1 MNKNIITKFLS
12 LAAVAL
18 IGWGCETN
26 YFNEQYLEG
35 YEQDNTITD
44 VQTIN
49 YTLSEDDYSAIAK
62 NSTNKKI
69 AEAAGEDAV
78 AALNAIGKNKYFGSA
93 DEAAAYI
100 PAFVASAYP
109 TVDDGS
115 VVMVTYTTATEVPAE
130 LQKMNAATEYT
141 LKDADYQTIWG
152 SEEEFVKAI
161 TPATESKLLTVVP
174 SEGLEAGDY
183 VAVTYNYSAE
193 EPYNPDEQPDEP
205 GDEPDVPAV
214 PTTFTSVLGAA
225 VLNDAV
231 EVVGYVSAVSSQ
243 GVVLTDDAGSVLM
256 YKTTG
261 YELGDVLKVSG
272 TISSYN
278 CGFQIGTSGLT
289 VEKIG
294 TTSVQ
299 YPAPVELTGA
309 DLDNLL
315 VERVYDD
322 YLQFVKVVGTVAV
335 SGNYYNLNVD
345 GTTAASGSFYG
356 LTDEQKAILSDGQ
369 QVTLYGYFSS
379 ISKSGGAPKFV
390 NFIMTHLNEAPE
402 AAENVVY
409 TSAFEGIADG
419 DAVEAYG
426 YISAVSAQ
434 GPIFTD
440 NSGSILLYKTSGY
453 EVGDKVALSGTIGSY
468 NCGFQIGTSGL
479 TIAKVGTVKT
489 TPYYGTPME
498 LTGADM
504 EALLTSRTENELAY
518 YASMTGTASVSGN
531 YINFNVDGTTNAVG
545 SIYGATD
552 NVKEVLTDGL
562 ECTVYGYFCSIS
574 KSGGAPKFVNIIVT
588 GVDAGDG
595 IVATRASIKID
606 ASEKLYAYLKWNGSA
621 FEKSDVLAVQ
631 PADYTAMGQK
641 YGNFTNPDQDTYL
654 PQFLAQAFP
663 YAQEGDVK
671 NVAFRCYAGGATSW
685 KVDEYVSNG
694 QAWVK
699 TIYFEDKTDQFRK
712 AEGVW
717 NIDRTLELDF
727 TNTSSA
733 DTKAFYQYCVN
744 WVYDNK
750 DVPMGAPA
758 RDNAGVIVST
768 DIVTIDGAKPT
779 GNYWVSNYGNN
790 EFYTGASAYYGNMDW
805 RPSAVKGGFAAA
817 GLGDLSDDEIL
828 AALKQNTTEVF
839 AEVLHY
845 VYPTMTPEEYK
856 KVVIKVYA
864 YGPNKNYSF
873 DFAVVG
879 EGQFEY
885 VADSITE
892 L

>member
-26 YFNEQYLEG
+26 YFNEQYLDG

-49 YTLSEDDYSAIAK
+49 YTLSEDDYSAIANNK
-62 NSTNKKI
+62 TNKDI
-69 AEAAGEDAV
+69 AAAQGEDAV
-78 AALNAIGKNKYFGSA
+78 AALSAIGKNKYFGSA

-193 EPYNPDEQPDEP
+193 EPYNPDEQPEEP
-205 GDEPDVPAV
+205 GDEPGVPAE

-243 GVVLTDDAGSVLM
+243 GIVLTDDAGSVLM

-278 CGFQIGTSGLT
+278 KGFQIGTSGLT

-294 TTSVQ
+294 TTEFV
-299 YPAPVELTGA
+299 YPEAVELTGA
-309 DLDNLL
+309 DLDAILTN
-315 VERVYDD
+315 RTYDD
-322 YLQFVKVVGTVAV
+322 YLMYATVTGTLSVN
-335 SGNYYNLNVD
+335 GNYYNFNVD
-345 GTTAASGSFYG
+345 GATATQGSFYG
-356 LTDEQKAILSDGQ
+356 LTDDQKTLLSDGET
-369 QVTLYGYFSS
+369 VTLYGYFSS
-379 ISKSGGAPKFV
+379 ISGGKFI
-390 NFIMTHLNEAPE
+390 NFIATHINEAPTM
-402 AAENVVY
+402 AENVVY
-409 TSAFEGIADG
+409 TSAFEGIAVD

-468 NCGFQIGTSGL
+468 NKGFQIGTTGL

-489 TPYYGTPME
+489 TPYYGTAVE
-498 LTGADM
+498 LTGAGMD
-504 EALLTSRTENELAY
+504 ELLTSRTENGLAI
-518 YASMTGTASVSGN
+518 YASMTGTAAVSGN
-531 YINFNVDGTTNAVG
+531 FINFNVDGANTAVG

-562 ECTVYGYFCSIS
+562 QCTVYGYFCSIS
-574 KSGGAPKFVNIIVT
+574 VSGGAPKYVNIIVT

-621 FEKSDVLAVQ
+621 FETTDVLAVQ

-768 DIVTIDGAKPT
+768 DIVTIDGAKPA

>member
-1 MNKNIITKFLS
+1 MNKNIIKKFLS

-35 YEQDNTITD
+35 YENENTITD
-44 VQTIN
+44 VQNID
-49 YTLSEDDYSAIAK
+49 YTLSADDYSTISK
-62 NSTNKKI
+62 NNTNKSL
-69 AEAAGEDAV
+69 AEAAGEDAL
-78 AALNAIGKNKYFGSA
+78 AALNAIGRNKYFSSA
-93 DEAAAYI
+93 DEVAAYI
-100 PAFVASAYP
+100 PAFIASKWA

-115 VVMVTYTTATEVPAE
+115 VVMVTYTTALDVPVE
-130 LQKMNAATEYT
+130 LQKMNASADYT
-141 LKDADYQTIWG
+141 LSEADYKTIWG
-152 SEEEFVKAI
+152 SEEDYVKAL
-161 TPATESKLLTVVP
+161 TPATEAKLATVVP
-174 SEGLEAGDY
+174 SDGLDAGDY
-183 VAVTYNYSAE
+183 VAVTYNYSAVE
-193 EPYNPDEQPDEP
+193 AKDPNAEPEQP
-205 GDEPDVPAV
+205 GDEPEIPAE

-243 GVVLTDDAGSVLM
+243 GIILTDDAGSVLM

-278 CGFQIGTSGLT
+278 KGFQIGTSGLT

-294 TTSVQ
+294 TTEFV
-299 YPAPVELTGA
+299 YPEAVELTGA
-309 DLDNLL
+309 DLDALL
-315 VERVYDD
+315 EERVYDD
-322 YLQFVKVVGTVAV
+322 YLQFVKVVGTVAI

-356 LTDEQKAILSDGQ
+356 LTDEQKAMLSDGQ
-369 QVTLYGYFSS
+369 EVTLYGYFSS
-379 ISKSGGAPKFV
+379 ISGGKFI
-390 NFIMTHLNEAPE
+390 NFIATHINEAPTM
-402 AAENVVY
+402 AENVVY

-426 YISAVSAQ
+426 YISALSAQ

-440 NSGSILLYKTSGY
+440 NSGSILLYKTTDV
-453 EVGDKVALSGTIGSY
+453 ELGDKVALTGTIGSY
-468 NCGFQIGTSGL
+468 NKGFQIGTSGL
-479 TIAKVGTVKT
+479 TLSKVGSKT
-489 TPYYGTPME
+489 TPNYGEAFE
-498 LTGADM
+498 LTATVMDD
-504 EALLTSRTENELAY
+504 LLTSRTENGLAI
-518 YASMTGTASVSGN
+518 YASMTGTATVSGN
-531 YINFNVDGTTNAVG
+531 FINFNVDGTTAAVG

-574 KSGGAPKFVNIIVT
+574 VSGGAPKYINLIVT
-588 GVDAGDG
+588 GVDAGEG
-595 IVATRASIKID
+595 IIPTRALVIPT
-606 ASEKLYAYLKWNGSA
+606 SEKKYAFLKWNGSA
-621 FEKSDVLAVQ
+621 FEAADAVVLQPSD
-631 PADYTAMGQK
+631 YKAMGQN

-663 YAQEGDVK
+663 YGQDGDVK
-671 NVAFRCYAGGATSW
+671 NVLFRSYSSGATSW
-685 KVDEYVSNG
+685 KVEEYVSDG
-694 QAWVK
+694 QAWNK
-699 TIYFEDKTDQFRK
+699 TIYFADKTDQFRK

-717 NIDRTLELDF
+717 AIDRTLELDF

-768 DIVTIDGAKPT
+768 DIVTIDGAKPV

-845 VYPTMTPEEYK
+845 VYPTMTADQYK

-885 VADSITE
+885 VVDSITE

>member
-26 YFNEQYLEG
+26 YFNEQYLDG

-193 EPYNPDEQPDEP
+193 EPYNPDEQPEEPGDEP
-205 GDEPDVPAV
+205 GDEPETPVVPEV
-214 PTTFTSVLGAA
+214 TFPGDGKYLIVAM
-225 VLNDAV
+225 
-231 EVVGYVSAVSSQ
+231 
-243 GVVLTDDAGSVLM
+243 TDDASYAATALVAD
-256 YKTTG
+256 KTYG
-261 YELGDVLKVSG
+261 YPTPTAV
-272 TISSYN
+272 
-278 CGFQIGTSGLT
+278 T
-289 VEKIG
+289 VENGQIVADD
-294 TTSVQ
+294 TTNALAWTVAAAANDGE
-299 YPAPVELTGA
+299 YTLLGA
-309 DLDNLL
+309 DN
-315 VERVYDD
+315 R
-322 YLQFVKVVGTVAV
+322 
-335 SGNYYNLNVD
+335 YY
-345 GTTAASGSFYG
+345 YM
-356 LTDEQKAILSDGQ
+356 K
-369 QVTLYGYFSS
+369 
-379 ISKSGGAPKFV
+379 
-390 NFIMTHLNEAPE
+390 
-402 AAENVVY
+402 
-409 TSAFEGIADG
+409 
-419 DAVEAYG
+419 
-426 YISAVSAQ
+426 
-434 GPIFTD
+434 
-440 NSGSILLYKTSGY
+440 
-453 EVGDKVALSGTIGSY
+453 GSY
-468 NCGFQIGTSGL
+468 NS
-479 TIAKVGTVKT
+479 
-489 TPYYGTPME
+489 
-498 LTGADM
+498 
-504 EALLTSRTENELAY
+504 
-518 YASMTGTASVSGN
+518 
-531 YINFNVDGTTNAVG
+531 FNVADEVGEEGFTYTFAANDDGTFTITNVAMSKTLQYDPNYSSFGIYPDVRGVVPHLFKLVG
-545 SIYGATD
+545 NTSSA
-552 NVKEVLTDGL
+552 
-562 ECTVYGYFCSIS
+562 S
-574 KSGGAPKFVNIIVT
+574 
-588 GVDAGDG
+588 
-595 IVATRASIKID
+595 ATRASIKID

-768 DIVTIDGAKPT
+768 DIVTIDGAKPA

>member
-26 YFNEQYLEG
+26 YFNEQYLDG

-49 YTLSEDDYSAIAK
+49 YTLSEDDYSAIANNK
-62 NSTNKKI
+62 TNKDI
-69 AEAAGEDAV
+69 AAAQGEDAV
-78 AALNAIGKNKYFGSA
+78 AALSAIGKNKYFGSA

-193 EPYNPDEQPDEP
+193 EPYNPDEQPEEP
-205 GDEPDVPAV
+205 GDEPGVPAE

-243 GVVLTDDAGSVLM
+243 GIILTDDAGSVLM

-278 CGFQIGTSGLT
+278 KGFQIGTSGLT

-294 TTSVQ
+294 TTEFV
-299 YPAPVELTGA
+299 YPEAVELTGA
-309 DLDNLL
+309 DLDAILTN
-315 VERVYDD
+315 RTYDD
-322 YLQFVKVVGTVAV
+322 YLMYATVTGTLSVN
-335 SGNYYNLNVD
+335 GNYYNFNVD
-345 GTTAASGSFYG
+345 GATATQGSFYG
-356 LTDEQKAILSDGQ
+356 LTDDQKTLLSDGET
-369 QVTLYGYFSS
+369 VTLYGYFSS
-379 ISKSGGAPKFV
+379 ISGGKFI
-390 NFIMTHLNEAPE
+390 NFIATHINEAPTM
-402 AAENVVY
+402 AENVVY
-409 TSAFEGIADG
+409 TSAFEGIAVD

-453 EVGDKVALSGTIGSY
+453 EVGDKVALSGTIGAYSK
-468 NCGFQIGTSGL
+468 GFQIGTSGL
-479 TIAKVGTVKT
+479 VIEKVGTVKT

-498 LTGADM
+498 LTGAVMD
-504 EALLTSRTENELAY
+504 ELLTTRTDNGLAI
-518 YASMTGTASVSGN
+518 YASMAGTAVVGN
-531 YINFNVDGTTNAVG
+531 YINFNVEGATATQG

-552 NVKEVLTDGL
+552 NVKEIVTDGL
-562 ECTVYGYFCSIS
+562 ECTLYGYFCSIS
-574 KSGGAPKFVNIIVT
+574 GGKYINMIVT
-588 GVDAGDG
+588 GVDVGDG

-606 ASEKLYAYLKWNGSA
+606 ASEKLYTYLKWNGSA
-621 FEKSDVLAVQ
+621 FETTDVLAVQ

-768 DIVTIDGAKPT
+768 DIVTIDGAKPA

>member
-26 YFNEQYLEG
+26 YFNEQYLDG

-49 YTLSEDDYSAIAK
+49 YTLSEDDYSAIANNK
-62 NSTNKKI
+62 TNKDI
-69 AEAAGEDAV
+69 AAAQGEDAV
-78 AALNAIGKNKYFGSA
+78 AALSAIGKNKYFGSA

-193 EPYNPDEQPDEP
+193 EPYNPDEQPEEPGDEP
-205 GDEPDVPAV
+205 GDEPETPVVPEV
-214 PTTFTSVLGAA
+214 TFPGDGKYLIVAM
-225 VLNDAV
+225 
-231 EVVGYVSAVSSQ
+231 
-243 GVVLTDDAGSVLM
+243 TDDASYAATALVAD
-256 YKTTG
+256 KTYG
-261 YELGDVLKVSG
+261 YPTPTAV
-272 TISSYN
+272 
-278 CGFQIGTSGLT
+278 T
-289 VEKIG
+289 VENGQI
-294 TTSVQ
+294 V
-299 YPAPVELTGA
+299 A
-309 DLDNLL
+309 DD
-315 VERVYDD
+315 
-322 YLQFVKVVGTVAV
+322 
-335 SGNYYNLNVD
+335 
-345 GTTAASGSFYG
+345 
-356 LTDEQKAILSDGQ
+356 
-369 QVTLYGYFSS
+369 
-379 ISKSGGAPKFV
+379 
-390 NFIMTHLNEAPE
+390 
-402 AAENVVY
+402 
-409 TSAFEGIADG
+409 
-419 DAVEAYG
+419 
-426 YISAVSAQ
+426 
-434 GPIFTD
+434 
-440 NSGSILLYKTSGY
+440 
-453 EVGDKVALSGTIGSY
+453 
-468 NCGFQIGTSGL
+468 
-479 TIAKVGTVKT
+479 
-489 TPYYGTPME
+489 
-498 LTGADM
+498 
-504 EALLTSRTENELAY
+504 
-518 YASMTGTASVSGN
+518 
-531 YINFNVDGTTNAVG
+531 TTNALAWTVAAAANDGEYTLLGADNRYYYMKGTYNSFNVADEVG
-545 SIYGATD
+545 EEGFTYTFAANDDGTFTITNVAMSKTMQYDSSYSSFGIYPD
-552 NVKEVLTDGL
+552 VR
-562 ECTVYGYFCSIS
+562 
-574 KSGGAPKFVNIIVT
+574 
-588 GVDAGDG
+588 GVVPHLFKLVGNTSSAS
-595 IVATRASIKID
+595 ATRASIKID

-621 FEKSDVLAVQ
+621 FETTDVLAVQ

-768 DIVTIDGAKPT
+768 DIVTIDGAKPA

>member
-35 YEQDNTITD
+35 YEQENTITD
-44 VQTIN
+44 VQTID
-49 YTLSEDDYSAIAK
+49 YTLSEDDYSAIANNK
-62 NSTNKKI
+62 TNKDI
-69 AEAAGEDAV
+69 AAAQGEDAV
-78 AALNAIGKNKYFGSA
+78 AALSAIGKNKYFGSA

-100 PAFVASAYP
+100 PAFIASAYP
-109 TVDDGS
+109 TIDDGS

-130 LQKMNAATEYT
+130 LIKMNAATEYT

-183 VAVTYNYSAE
+183 VAVAYNYSAE
-193 EPYNPDEQPDEP
+193 EPYNPDEQP
-205 GDEPDVPAV
+205 GDEPEVPAE
-214 PTTFTSVLGAA
+214 PTSFTSVLGAA
-225 VLNDAV
+225 VLDDAV

-256 YKTTG
+256 YKTTD

-272 TISSYN
+272 VISSYN
-278 CGFQIGTSGLT
+278 KGFQIGTSGLT

-294 TTSVQ
+294 TAEFV
-299 YPAPVELTGA
+299 YPEAVELTGA
-309 DLDNLL
+309 DLDAILT
-315 VERVYDD
+315 ERTYDD
-322 YLQFVKVVGTVAV
+322 YLLYATVTGTLSVN
-335 SGNYYNLNVD
+335 GNYYNFNVD
-345 GTTAASGSFYG
+345 GATAAQGSFYG
-356 LTDEQKAILSDGQ
+356 LTDEQKALLSDGET
-369 QVTLYGYFSS
+369 VTLYGYFSS
-379 ISKSGGAPKFV
+379 ISSGKYI
-390 NFIMTHLNEAPE
+390 NFIATHIGETPTM
-402 AAENVVY
+402 AENVVY
-409 TSAFEGIADG
+409 SSSFEGIADG

-426 YISAVSAQ
+426 YISAVSSQ

-440 NSGSILLYKTSGY
+440 NSGSILLYKTTGY
-453 EVGDKVALSGTIGSY
+453 ELGDKVALSGTIGSY
-468 NCGFQIGTSGL
+468 NKGFQIGTTGL
-479 TIAKVGTVKT
+479 TITKVGTQKT
-489 TPYYGTPME
+489 TPYYGEALE
-498 LTGADM
+498 LTGALMD
-504 EALLTSRTENELAY
+504 ELLTSRTENELAY
-518 YASMTGTASVSGN
+518 YASMIGTAAVSGN
-531 YINFNVDGTTNAVG
+531 YINFNVDGAAAAVG
-545 SIYGATD
+545 NIYGATD

-574 KSGGAPKFVNIIVT
+574 VSGGAPKFINMIVT
-588 GVDAGDG
+588 GVDSGEG
-595 IVATRASIKID
+595 IVATRATIKID

-621 FEKSDVLAVQ
+621 FETTDVLAVQ

-641 YGNFTNPDQDTYL
+641 YGNFTNPDQDKYL

-671 NVAFRCYAGGATSW
+671 NVAFRCYVSGATSW
-685 KVDEYVSNG
+685 KVDEYVSDG

-750 DVPMGAPA
+750 DVPMGAPV
-758 RDNAGVIVST
+758 RDNEGVIVST
-768 DIVTIDGAKPT
+768 DIVTINGEKPV

-828 AALKQNTTEVF
+828 AALKQNTSEVF

-845 VYPTMTPEEYK
+845 VYPSMTPEQYK
-856 KVVIKVYA
+856 KVVVKVYA

-873 DFAVVG
+873 DFTVVG

-892 L
+892 F

>member
-1 MNKNIITKFLS
+1 M
-12 LAAVAL
+12 
-18 IGWGCETN
+18 
-26 YFNEQYLEG
+26 
-35 YEQDNTITD
+35 
-44 VQTIN
+44 
-49 YTLSEDDYSAIAK
+49 
-62 NSTNKKI
+62 
-69 AEAAGEDAV
+69 
-78 AALNAIGKNKYFGSA
+78 
-93 DEAAAYI
+93 
-100 PAFVASAYP
+100 
-109 TVDDGS
+109 
-115 VVMVTYTTATEVPAE
+115 
-130 LQKMNAATEYT
+130 
-141 LKDADYQTIWG
+141 
-152 SEEEFVKAI
+152 
-161 TPATESKLLTVVP
+161 
-174 SEGLEAGDY
+174 
-183 VAVTYNYSAE
+183 TYNYSAE
-193 EPYNPDEQPDEP
+193 EPYNPDEQPEEP
-205 GDEPDVPAV
+205 GDEPEVPAE

-243 GVVLTDDAGSVLM
+243 GIVLTDDAGSVLM

-278 CGFQIGTSGLT
+278 KGFQIGTSGLT

-294 TTSVQ
+294 TTEFV
-299 YPAPVELTGA
+299 YPEAVELTGA
-309 DLDNLL
+309 DLDAILTN
-315 VERVYDD
+315 RTYDD
-322 YLQFVKVVGTVAV
+322 YLMYATVTGTLSV
-335 SGNYYNLNVD
+335 SGNYYNFNVD
-345 GTTAASGSFYG
+345 GATATQGSFYG
-356 LTDEQKAILSDGQ
+356 LTDDQKTLLSDGET
-369 QVTLYGYFSS
+369 VTLYGYFSS
-379 ISKSGGAPKFV
+379 ISGGKFI
-390 NFIMTHLNEAPE
+390 NFIATHINEAPE

-440 NSGSILLYKTSGY
+440 NSGSILLYKTTGY

-468 NCGFQIGTSGL
+468 NKGFQIGTTGL

-489 TPYYGTPME
+489 TPYYGTAVE
-498 LTGADM
+498 LTGAGMD
-504 EALLTSRTENELAY
+504 ELLTSRTENGLAI
-518 YASMTGTASVSGN
+518 YASMTGTAAVSGN
-531 YINFNVDGTTNAVG
+531 FINFNVDGANTAVG

-562 ECTVYGYFCSIS
+562 QCTVYGYFCSIS
-574 KSGGAPKFVNIIVT
+574 VSGGAPKYVNIIVT
-588 GVDAGDG
+588 GVDAGEG

-631 PADYTAMGQK
+631 PADYKAMGQN
-641 YGNFTNPDQDTYL
+641 YGNFTNPDQDKYL

-733 DTKAFYQYCVN
+733 ETKAFYQYCVN

-768 DIVTIDGAKPT
+768 DIVTIDGAKPA
-779 GNYWVSNYGNN
+779 GSYWVSNYGNN

-817 GLGDLSDDEIL
+817 GLGSLSDDEIL
-828 AALKQNTTEVF
+828 AALKQNTAEVF

-885 VADSITE
+885 VVDSIAE

>member
-26 YFNEQYLEG
+26 YFNEQYLDG

-49 YTLSEDDYSAIAK
+49 YTLSEDDYSAIANNK
-62 NSTNKKI
+62 TNKDI
-69 AEAAGEDAV
+69 AAAQGEDAV
-78 AALNAIGKNKYFGSA
+78 AALSAIGKNKYFGSA

-193 EPYNPDEQPDEP
+193 EPYNPDEQPEEPGDEP
-205 GDEPDVPAV
+205 GDEPETPVVPEV
-214 PTTFTSVLGAA
+214 TFPGDGKYLIVAM
-225 VLNDAV
+225 
-231 EVVGYVSAVSSQ
+231 
-243 GVVLTDDAGSVLM
+243 TDDASYAATALVAD
-256 YKTTG
+256 KTYG
-261 YELGDVLKVSG
+261 YPTPTAV
-272 TISSYN
+272 
-278 CGFQIGTSGLT
+278 T
-289 VEKIG
+289 VENGQI
-294 TTSVQ
+294 V
-299 YPAPVELTGA
+299 A
-309 DLDNLL
+309 DD
-315 VERVYDD
+315 
-322 YLQFVKVVGTVAV
+322 
-335 SGNYYNLNVD
+335 
-345 GTTAASGSFYG
+345 
-356 LTDEQKAILSDGQ
+356 
-369 QVTLYGYFSS
+369 
-379 ISKSGGAPKFV
+379 
-390 NFIMTHLNEAPE
+390 
-402 AAENVVY
+402 
-409 TSAFEGIADG
+409 
-419 DAVEAYG
+419 
-426 YISAVSAQ
+426 
-434 GPIFTD
+434 
-440 NSGSILLYKTSGY
+440 
-453 EVGDKVALSGTIGSY
+453 
-468 NCGFQIGTSGL
+468 
-479 TIAKVGTVKT
+479 
-489 TPYYGTPME
+489 
-498 LTGADM
+498 
-504 EALLTSRTENELAY
+504 
-518 YASMTGTASVSGN
+518 
-531 YINFNVDGTTNAVG
+531 TTNALAWTVAAAANDGEYTLLGADNRYYYMKGTYNSFNVADEVG
-545 SIYGATD
+545 EEGFTYTFAANDDGTFTITNVAMSKTLQYDPNYSSFGIYPD
-552 NVKEVLTDGL
+552 VR
-562 ECTVYGYFCSIS
+562 
-574 KSGGAPKFVNIIVT
+574 
-588 GVDAGDG
+588 GVVPHLFKLVGNTSSAS
-595 IVATRASIKID
+595 ATRASIKID

-621 FEKSDVLAVQ
+621 FETTDVLAVQ

-768 DIVTIDGAKPT
+768 DIVTIDGAKPA

>member
-26 YFNEQYLEG
+26 YFNEQYLDG

-183 VAVTYNYSAE
+183 VAVTYNYSAQ
-193 EPYNPDEQPDEP
+193 EPYNPDEQPEEPGDEP
-205 GDEPDVPAV
+205 GDEPETPVVPEVTFPGDGQYLIVAMTADASYAATALAADKTYGYPTPTAV
-214 PTTFTSVLGAA
+214 
-225 VLNDAV
+225 
-231 EVVGYVSAVSSQ
+231 
-243 GVVLTDDAGSVLM
+243 
-256 YKTTG
+256 
-261 YELGDVLKVSG
+261 
-272 TISSYN
+272 
-278 CGFQIGTSGLT
+278 T
-289 VEKIG
+289 VENGQI
-294 TTSVQ
+294 V
-299 YPAPVELTGA
+299 A
-309 DLDNLL
+309 DD
-315 VERVYDD
+315 
-322 YLQFVKVVGTVAV
+322 
-335 SGNYYNLNVD
+335 
-345 GTTAASGSFYG
+345 
-356 LTDEQKAILSDGQ
+356 
-369 QVTLYGYFSS
+369 
-379 ISKSGGAPKFV
+379 
-390 NFIMTHLNEAPE
+390 
-402 AAENVVY
+402 
-409 TSAFEGIADG
+409 
-419 DAVEAYG
+419 
-426 YISAVSAQ
+426 
-434 GPIFTD
+434 
-440 NSGSILLYKTSGY
+440 
-453 EVGDKVALSGTIGSY
+453 
-468 NCGFQIGTSGL
+468 
-479 TIAKVGTVKT
+479 
-489 TPYYGTPME
+489 
-498 LTGADM
+498 
-504 EALLTSRTENELAY
+504 
-518 YASMTGTASVSGN
+518 
-531 YINFNVDGTTNAVG
+531 TTNALAWTVAAAANEGEYTLLGADNRYYYMKGTYNSFNVADEVG
-545 SIYGATD
+545 EEGFTYTFAVNDDGTFTITNVAMSKTMQYDSNYSSFGIYPD
-552 NVKEVLTDGL
+552 VR
-562 ECTVYGYFCSIS
+562 
-574 KSGGAPKFVNIIVT
+574 
-588 GVDAGDG
+588 GVVPHLFKLVGNTSSAS
-595 IVATRASIKID
+595 ATRASIKID

-621 FEKSDVLAVQ
+621 FETTDVLAVQ

>member
-26 YFNEQYLEG
+26 YFNEQYLDG

-49 YTLSEDDYSAIAK
+49 YTLSEDDYSAIANNK
-62 NSTNKKI
+62 TNKDI
-69 AEAAGEDAV
+69 AAAQGEDAV
-78 AALNAIGKNKYFGSA
+78 AALSAIGKNKYFGSA

-193 EPYNPDEQPDEP
+193 EPYNPDEQPEEP
-205 GDEPDVPAV
+205 GDEPGVPAE

-278 CGFQIGTSGLT
+278 KGFQIGTSGLT

-294 TTSVQ
+294 TTEFV
-299 YPAPVELTGA
+299 YPEAVELTGA
-309 DLDNLL
+309 DLDAILTN
-315 VERVYDD
+315 RTYDD
-322 YLQFVKVVGTVAV
+322 YLMYATVTGTLSVN
-335 SGNYYNLNVD
+335 GNYYNFNVD
-345 GTTAASGSFYG
+345 GATATQGSFYG
-356 LTDEQKAILSDGQ
+356 LTDDQKTLLSDGET
-369 QVTLYGYFSS
+369 VTLYGYFSS
-379 ISKSGGAPKFV
+379 ISGGKFI
-390 NFIMTHLNEAPE
+390 NFIATHINEAPTM
-402 AAENVVY
+402 AENVVY

-479 TIAKVGTVKT
+479 VIEKVGTVKT

-621 FEKSDVLAVQ
+621 FETTDVLAVQ

-671 NVAFRCYAGGATSW
+671 NVVFRCYAGGATSW

-758 RDNAGVIVST
+758 RDNAGVIIST
-768 DIVTIDGAKPT
+768 DIVTINGEKPA

-790 EFYTGASAYYGNMDW
+790 EFYTGASAYYGNIDW
-805 RPSAVKGGFAAA
+805 RASACKGGFTAA
-817 GLGDLSDDEIL
+817 GMGDLSDDEIV
-828 AALKQNTTEVF
+828 AKLKEHTAEVF
-839 AEVLHY
+839 AAVLGY
-845 VYPTMTPEEYK
+845 VYPEMTPEEYK

-864 YGPNKNYSF
+864 YGPNVNYAF
-873 DFAVVG
+873 TFNVVEKGKFAYA
-879 EGQFEY
+879 EG
-885 VADSITE
+885 SMTE
-892 L
+892 I

>member
-26 YFNEQYLEG
+26 YFNEQYLDG

-193 EPYNPDEQPDEP
+193 EPYNPDEQPEEPGDEP
-205 GDEPDVPAV
+205 GDEPETPVVPEV
-214 PTTFTSVLGAA
+214 TFPGDGQYLIVAM
-225 VLNDAV
+225 
-231 EVVGYVSAVSSQ
+231 
-243 GVVLTDDAGSVLM
+243 TDDASYAATALVADKTYGYPTPTAVTVENGQIVADDTTNALAWTVAAAANDGEYTLLGADNRYYYMKGSYNSFNVADEVGEEGFTYTFAANDDGTFTITNVAM
-256 YKTTG
+256 SKTLQ
-261 YELGDVLKVSG
+261 YD
-272 TISSYN
+272 SSYSSF
-278 CGFQIGTSGLT
+278 GI
-289 VEKIG
+289 
-294 TTSVQ
+294 
-299 YPAPVELTGA
+299 YPDVRGVVPHL
-309 DLDNLL
+309 
-315 VERVYDD
+315 
-322 YLQFVKVVGTVAV
+322 FV
-335 SGNYYNLNVD
+335 
-345 GTTAASGSFYG
+345 
-356 LTDEQKAILSDGQ
+356 
-369 QVTLYGYFSS
+369 
-379 ISKSGGAPKFV
+379 
-390 NFIMTHLNEAPE
+390 LNEAGTAYVDVTTLASAPSTPAGPVYKQVSSFDGE
-402 AAENVVY
+402 GQYLIVAMTDDASYAATALV
-409 TSAFEGIADG
+409 ADKT
-419 DAVEAYG
+419 YG
-426 YISAVSAQ
+426 YPTPTAVTVENGQIVADDTTNALAWTVAAAAND
-434 GPIFTD
+434 GEYTLLGAD
-440 NSGSILLYKTSGY
+440 NRYYYMK
-453 EVGDKVALSGTIGSY
+453 GSY
-468 NCGFQIGTSGL
+468 NS
-479 TIAKVGTVKT
+479 
-489 TPYYGTPME
+489 
-498 LTGADM
+498 
-504 EALLTSRTENELAY
+504 
-518 YASMTGTASVSGN
+518 
-531 YINFNVDGTTNAVG
+531 FNVADEVGEEGFTYTFAANDDGTFTITNVAMSKTLQYDPNYSSFGIYPDVRGVVPHLFKLVG
-545 SIYGATD
+545 NTSSA
-552 NVKEVLTDGL
+552 
-562 ECTVYGYFCSIS
+562 S
-574 KSGGAPKFVNIIVT
+574 
-588 GVDAGDG
+588 
-595 IVATRASIKID
+595 ATRASIKID

-621 FEKSDVLAVQ
+621 FETTDVLAVQ

-768 DIVTIDGAKPT
+768 DIVTIDGAKPA

>member
-205 GDEPDVPAV
+205 GDEPDVPAE

-278 CGFQIGTSGLT
+278 KGFQIGTSGLT
-289 VEKIG
+289 VEKVG
-294 TTSVQ
+294 TTEFV
-299 YPAPVELTGA
+299 YPEAVELTGA
-309 DLDNLL
+309 DLDAILTN
-315 VERVYDD
+315 RTYDD
-322 YLQFVKVVGTVAV
+322 YLMYATVTGTLSVN
-335 SGNYYNLNVD
+335 GNYYNFNVD
-345 GTTAASGSFYG
+345 GATATQGSFYG
-356 LTDEQKAILSDGQ
+356 LTDDQKTLLSDGET
-369 QVTLYGYFSS
+369 VTLYGYFSS
-379 ISKSGGAPKFV
+379 ISGGKFI
-390 NFIMTHLNEAPE
+390 NFIATHINEAPTM
-402 AAENVVY
+402 AENVVY

-468 NCGFQIGTSGL
+468 NCGFQIGTTGL

-531 YINFNVDGTTNAVG
+531 YINFNVEGTTNAVG

-621 FEKSDVLAVQ
+621 FETTDVLAVQ

-685 KVDEYVSNG
+685 KVDEYVSDG

-817 GLGDLSDDEIL
+817 GLGGLSDDEIL

>member
-26 YFNEQYLEG
+26 YFNEQYLDG

-49 YTLSEDDYSAIAK
+49 YTLSEDDYSAIANNK
-62 NSTNKKI
+62 TNKDI
-69 AEAAGEDAV
+69 AAAQGEDAV
-78 AALNAIGKNKYFGSA
+78 AALSAIGKNKYFGSA

-193 EPYNPDEQPDEP
+193 EPYNPDEQPEEPGDEP
-205 GDEPDVPAV
+205 GDEPETPVVPEV
-214 PTTFTSVLGAA
+214 TFPGDGKYLIVAM
-225 VLNDAV
+225 
-231 EVVGYVSAVSSQ
+231 
-243 GVVLTDDAGSVLM
+243 TDDASYAATALVAD
-256 YKTTG
+256 KTYG
-261 YELGDVLKVSG
+261 YPTPTAVTVENGQIVADDTTNALAWTVAAAANDGEYTLLGADNRYYYMKG
-272 TISSYN
+272 TYNSFNVADEVGEEGFTYTFAANDDGTFTITNVAMSKTMQYDSSYSSF
-278 CGFQIGTSGLT
+278 GI
-289 VEKIG
+289 
-294 TTSVQ
+294 
-299 YPAPVELTGA
+299 YPDVRGVVPHL
-309 DLDNLL
+309 
-315 VERVYDD
+315 
-322 YLQFVKVVGTVAV
+322 FV
-335 SGNYYNLNVD
+335 
-345 GTTAASGSFYG
+345 
-356 LTDEQKAILSDGQ
+356 
-369 QVTLYGYFSS
+369 
-379 ISKSGGAPKFV
+379 
-390 NFIMTHLNEAPE
+390 LNEAGTAYVDVTTLASAPSTPAGPVYKQVSSFDGE
-402 AAENVVY
+402 GQYLIVAMTDDASYAATALV
-409 TSAFEGIADG
+409 ADKT
-419 DAVEAYG
+419 YG
-426 YISAVSAQ
+426 YPTPTAVTVENGQ
-434 GPIFTD
+434 I
-440 NSGSILLYKTSGY
+440 
-453 EVGDKVALSGTIGSY
+453 VA
-468 NCGFQIGTSGL
+468 
-479 TIAKVGTVKT
+479 
-489 TPYYGTPME
+489 
-498 LTGADM
+498 D
-504 EALLTSRTENELAY
+504 
-518 YASMTGTASVSGN
+518 
-531 YINFNVDGTTNAVG
+531 DTTNALAWTVAAAANDGEYTLLGADNRYYYMKGTYNSFNVADEVG
-545 SIYGATD
+545 EEGFTYTFAANDDGTFTITNVAMSKTLQYDPNYSSFGIYPD
-552 NVKEVLTDGL
+552 VR
-562 ECTVYGYFCSIS
+562 
-574 KSGGAPKFVNIIVT
+574 
-588 GVDAGDG
+588 GVVPHLFKLVGNTSSAS
-595 IVATRASIKID
+595 ATRASIKID

-768 DIVTIDGAKPT
+768 DIVTIDGAKPA